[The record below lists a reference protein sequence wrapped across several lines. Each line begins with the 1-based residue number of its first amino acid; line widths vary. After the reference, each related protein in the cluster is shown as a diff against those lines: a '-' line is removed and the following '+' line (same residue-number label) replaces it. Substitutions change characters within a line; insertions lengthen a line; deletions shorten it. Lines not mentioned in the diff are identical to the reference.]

1 MPSTAKIRVG
11 TCSWTERTLI
21 ASHDFYPHGVT
32 SAEERLRFYASR
44 FDTVEVDSTY
54 YAIPALRT
62 TGQWAERTPAGFI
75 FNVKAYGALTGHAID
90 PRTLTK
96 PLRELLPTADRE
108 RRTVYLKEPEI
119 LRAVADA
126 FVTSL
131 EPLRAAG
138 KLGLLVFQYPP
149 WFWYKPEDLDY
160 ILTCKELM
168 GELPIA
174 VEFRNGSWLSD
185 NHRETVFAFLRDN
198 GITYV
203 TADEPQAGPEAS
215 VPFLP
220 EATTGVA
227 YLRLHGRNRE
237 TWSKKGL
244 DTAAR
249 FDYLYSGEELH
260 GLAAAARE
268 LSHKARMV
276 FVLFNN
282 CHLGYAIMNARE
294 MQELARDV

>member
-1 MPSTAKIRVG
+1 MPSVAKIRVG

-21 ASHDFYPHGVT
+21 ASHDFYPQGVT
-32 SAEERLRFYASR
+32 TADQRLRFYASR

-75 FNVKAYGALTGHAID
+75 FNIKAYGALTGHAVD
-90 PRTLTK
+90 PRTL
-96 PLRELLPTADRE
+96 PRPIRELLSAADRE
-108 RRTVYLKEPEI
+108 KRTVYLKEPEI

-126 FVTSL
+126 FVSSL
-131 EPLRAAG
+131 EPLCAAG

-149 WFWYKPEDLDY
+149 WFWYTPADLDY
-160 ILTCKELM
+160 ILACKELM
-168 GELPIA
+168 AGLPIA
-174 VEFRNGSWLSD
+174 VEFRNGSWLSAQ
-185 NHRETVFAFLRDN
+185 HRETVFAFLRDN

-220 EATTGVA
+220 EATTEIA

-249 FDYLYSGEELH
+249 FDYLYVSEELR
-260 GLAAAARE
+260 GLATAAGE
-268 LSHKARMV
+268 LSRKARMV

-282 CHLGYAIMNARE
+282 CHLGYAIMNALE
-294 MQELARDV
+294 MLALVRGA